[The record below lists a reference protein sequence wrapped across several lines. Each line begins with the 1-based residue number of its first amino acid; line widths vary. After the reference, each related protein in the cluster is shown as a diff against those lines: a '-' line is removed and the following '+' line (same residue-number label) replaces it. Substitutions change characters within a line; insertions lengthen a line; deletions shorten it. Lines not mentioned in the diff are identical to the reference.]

1 MPRKY
6 SVVCG
11 DSLAAE
17 VEDLAREY
25 GLSEQEVLRQLIEN
39 GLETVDDRARP
50 PEGGD

>member
-11 DSLAAE
+11 DSLAADIE
-17 VEDLAREY
+17 ELAHEY

-39 GLETVDDRARP
+39 GLETVD
-50 PEGGD
+50 

>member
-11 DSLAAE
+11 DGLAAD
-17 VEDLAREY
+17 VEALAREY

-39 GLETVDDRARP
+39 GLEVVEERETPEQVD
-50 PEGGD
+50 

>member
-11 DSLAAE
+11 DSLAAD
-17 VEDLAREY
+17 VEELAREY

-39 GLETVDDRARP
+39 GLEEVD
-50 PEGGD
+50 

>member
-11 DSLAAE
+11 DSLANE
-17 VEDLAREY
+17 VENLAREY

-39 GLETVDDRARP
+39 GLEAVDDSAEV
-50 PEGGD
+50 PEGSD

>member
-17 VEDLAREY
+17 VQELAREY
-25 GLSEQEVLRQLIEN
+25 GLSEQEVLRQLLEH
-39 GLETVDDRARP
+39 GLETVDGQPKAAKY
-50 PEGGD
+50 GD

>member
-11 DSLAAE
+11 DALAAD
-17 VEDLAREY
+17 VEELAREY

-39 GLETVDDRARP
+39 GLEAVDERGTHEQVD
-50 PEGGD
+50 

>member
-11 DSLAAE
+11 DSLASD
-17 VEDLAREY
+17 VEELAREY

-39 GLETVDDRARP
+39 GLEEID
-50 PEGGD
+50 

>member
-25 GLSEQEVLRQLIEN
+25 GLSEQEVLRQLIES
-39 GLETVDDRARP
+39 GLEAVEDRGT
-50 PEGGD
+50 PEQLD

>member
-11 DSLAAE
+11 DSLAAD
-17 VEDLAREY
+17 VEELAREY

-39 GLETVDDRARP
+39 GLEAVDERGA
-50 PEGGD
+50 PEQGD